1 MMIISCD
8 PDDNDVVCRAWPCM
22 RRNSPSHRCKQGI
35 LLDADDEN
43 YDDCDD
49 EDEDDDDDDGRGHM
63 AEATGANSL
72 SPT

>member
-1 MMIISCD
+1 MM
-8 PDDNDVVCRAWPCM
+8 
-22 RRNSPSHRCKQGI
+22 KT
-35 LLDADDEN
+35 

-72 SPT
+72 STT